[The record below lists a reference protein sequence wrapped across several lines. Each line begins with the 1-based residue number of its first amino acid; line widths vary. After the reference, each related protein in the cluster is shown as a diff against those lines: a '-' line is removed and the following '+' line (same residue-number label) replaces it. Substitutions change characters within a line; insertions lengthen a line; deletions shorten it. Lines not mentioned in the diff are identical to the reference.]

1 MATQREAF
9 EAYCKECYGGFSD
22 DDSSGACPK
31 SKTIT
36 ASKARKIVRV
46 LKKDPAA
53 VNYCPK
59 FRHWVK
65 RHGSRLITHT
75 ALGLMDVLCLPAKKV
90 NRGVVN

>member
-1 MATQREAF
+1 MA
-9 EAYCKECYGGFSD
+9 
-22 DDSSGACPK
+22 DSVTTTALVPVQK
-31 SKTIT
+31 VKTIT

-65 RHGSRLITHT
+65 QRRSRLITHT
-75 ALGLMDVLCLPAKKV
+75 TLGLTDVLCLLAKKV